1 MHVFDEQPP
10 DASQSSSHGI
20 SHEMPTDG
28 SLRGLGASGSAG
40 SSAKLGETL
49 RWAFEFNTSPALAG
63 ATWLTREII
72 PDARDPFDAILAP
85 NTTLSALE
93 ELKGAYKMLRT
104 TGTSSAERSL
114 AARLYAAT
122 IAAALVRHAKLITSQ
137 RGETL
142 LKAFTELESDITMP
156 EKIRELGAQA
166 IAVGHKHA
174 P

>member
-1 MHVFDEQPP
+1 VLPFDEQPHP
-10 DASQSSSHGI
+10 SKHE
-20 SHEMPTDG
+20 SHEHAQLDSGIRDLG
-28 SLRGLGASGSAG
+28 SSGTAG

-63 ATWLTREII
+63 AIWLTREII

-85 NTTLSALE
+85 NTSVNALE

-122 IAAALVRHAKLITSQ
+122 IAAALVRHGKLITSQ
-137 RGETL
+137 RGDTL
-142 LKAFTELESDITMP
+142 ARAFTELESDITMP
-156 EKIRELGAQA
+156 EKIRALGAQA
-166 IAVGHKHA
+166 TSAARMHA
-174 P
+174 